1 MANEVVPLLHLM
13 STKGVGPRALARI
26 LERLRREQ
34 STLRDLMKMD
44 AEDLV
49 EHYGLSSE
57 QAAYLRGDQ
66 DAAQRLAEILE
77 EHAIRTALRGD
88 EFYPPRLESVLADKA
103 PPVLF
108 LAGSPELLSRRG
120 MGFSGARNASE
131 EGLRRTEELAAV
143 LAGRGFLVVSGHA
156 PGVDEAAHRA
166 ALEAGGATA
175 FVLPEGILHFRPR
188 PSLAEFMSEDR
199 YVVIAEFPPKMPWS
213 ISNAMQRN
221 RTICGLAEALIV
233 VEAGQTGGTWEA
245 GLEALKLGT
254 PLFVLD
260 FDDPPPSALGNASLI
275 KKGGVPLRCRQGEAP
290 EISPLED
297 AMNNSVTNQPK
308 LF

>member
-26 LERLRREQ
+26 LDRLRREQ
-34 STLRDLMKMD
+34 STLRDLLKMEAD
-44 AEDLV
+44 DLV
-49 EHYGLSSE
+49 EQFGLNIE

-66 DAAQRLAEILE
+66 EAAQQLAEALE
-77 EHAIRTALRGD
+77 EHTIRTALRDD
-88 EFYPPRLESVLADKA
+88 EFYPPQLDAALADKA

-108 LAGSPELLSRRG
+108 LAGSLELLGRRG
-120 MGFSGARNASE
+120 IGFSGTRNASA

-143 LAGRGFLVVSGHA
+143 LAKRGFLVVSGHA
-156 PGVDEAAHRA
+156 QGVDETAHRA

-175 FVLPEGILHFRPR
+175 LVLPEGILHFRPR
-188 PSLAEFMSEDR
+188 PCLADILSEDQ
-199 YVVIAEFPPKMPWS
+199 YVVVSEFPPKMPWS

-221 RTICGLAEALIV
+221 RTICGLVEALLV
-233 VEAGQTGGTWEA
+233 VEAGTSGGTWEA
-245 GLEALKLGT
+245 GLEALKLDT

-275 KKGGVPLRCRQGEAP
+275 KKGGVPLRCHQGEAP
-290 EISPLED
+290 ELGPLENV
-297 AMNNSVTNQPK
+297 MNIPDTNQRK